1 VKTRLRDRDDTLY
14 TRYYN
19 SDFGLCVCV
28 CVCGS
33 VGVCKVDLAAL
44 RGDKKEDKETR
55 NSGEQTKAQGGRQSS
70 EHGTFMPLQKCSPRF
85 KQGQK
90 AYVLASER
98 RSPKKKHARVWKNH
112 FTRWKCCAWAAS
124 ALHYVTAF
132 GCTLEDLPTL
142 TCTIPTIRQHN
153 NSNMTTR
160 RIVNNEKST
169 LDYDGKGAPEPSNTS
184 PAVPS

>member
-98 RSPKKKHARVWKNH
+98 RSPKKKHMH
-112 FTRWKCCAWAAS
+112 
-124 ALHYVTAF
+124 AF
-132 GCTLEDLPTL
+132 GRTTLRVGNVALGPPPPSITL
-142 TCTIPTIRQHN
+142 
-153 NSNMTTR
+153 
-160 RIVNNEKST
+160 
-169 LDYDGKGAPEPSNTS
+169 LLL
-184 PAVPS
+184 AVPWRTCQLSHAQSLPYDNTTTQT